1 MKRTAC
7 VLQELGIAGM
17 VDFFTP
23 TRGLA
28 LEVTR
33 DGRGIREHSE
43 RFLNAGRY
51 TPLMETNIIRE
62 HAIVDL
68 RSPSTHSARQAVP
81 RVAQPHLYTVL
92 FSGDFKEA
100 EIHHMNSRKCIKVLG
115 NAGQE
120 AREFLMSH
128 YFDAMTISSDA
139 SE

>member
-1 MKRTAC
+1 
-7 VLQELGIAGM
+7 M

-23 TRGLA
+23 ARGLA

-33 DGRGIREHSE
+33 DVMGIREHSA

-51 TPLMETNIIRE
+51 TPLMETSIIRE

-68 RSPSTHSARQAVP
+68 RIPSTHTAHQAAP

-92 FSGDFKEA
+92 FSGDFKTA
-100 EIHHMNSRKCIKVLG
+100 KIHHMNSKPKCINVLG

-120 AREFLMSH
+120 ARDLLMSL
-128 YFDAMTISSDA
+128 YFDAMTI
-139 SE
+139 E